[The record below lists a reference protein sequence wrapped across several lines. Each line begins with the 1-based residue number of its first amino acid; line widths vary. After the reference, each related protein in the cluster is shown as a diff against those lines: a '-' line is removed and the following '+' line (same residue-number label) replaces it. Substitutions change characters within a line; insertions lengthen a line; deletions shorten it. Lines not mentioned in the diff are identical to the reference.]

1 MDWLSI
7 VSTEVVYRERLW
19 PSLAVPGFLMF
30 MGASLAIAYQHAY
43 HGNSGLI
50 TLIMSV
56 ALTLLLTLAMS
67 PAIEVT
73 PNELRLGKARINRS
87 FLGAIAALDADQ
99 TKHALG
105 AGAHA
110 DALIISRAG
119 IKASVVVEIK
129 DESDPHPYW
138 QFSSR
143 NPETV
148 LRALSS

>member
-1 MDWLSI
+1 
-7 VSTEVVYRERLW
+7 VSSEVLYRERLW
-19 PSLAVPGFLMF
+19 PSLAVPSFLMF
-30 MGASLAIAYQHAY
+30 LGSSLAIAYQHAY

-56 ALTLLLTLAMS
+56 ALTLWLTLAMS

-87 FLGAIAALDADQ
+87 HLGAIASLDAHQ

-105 AGAHA
+105 QGAHA

-143 NPETV
+143 NPEIV
-148 LRALSS
+148 LRALHS

>member
-1 MDWLSI
+1 
-7 VSTEVVYRERLW
+7 VSSEVLYRERLW
-19 PSLAVPGFLMF
+19 PSFAVPSFLMF
-30 MGASLAIAYQHAY
+30 MGGSLAIAYQHAY

-50 TLIMSV
+50 TVILSL
-56 ALTLLLTLAMS
+56 ALTLWLTLAMS

-73 PNELRLGKARINRS
+73 PYELRLGKARINRS
-87 FLGAIAALDADQ
+87 LLGAIASLDAQQ

-105 AGAHA
+105 QGAHA

-119 IKASVVVEIK
+119 IEASVVVEIT

-143 NPETV
+143 NPEMV
-148 LRALSS
+148 LRALHS